1 MRRAPPGGGRAAGR
15 AHDTRPNSIT
25 STARG
30 ATEVASIGYNDA
42 VDRHPRRRLRSA
54 SVQLGALTALALAL
68 SGCNMTSD
76 DDDDDDDDCALG
88 PTGGGDTVALAMRVP
103 AVTTGT
109 GAGEPRPVAAALPER
124 GGFGTHLASCGG

>member
-1 MRRAPPGGGRAAGR
+1 MEQR
-15 AHDTRPNSIT
+15 
-25 STARG
+25 
-30 ATEVASIGYNDA
+30 
-42 VDRHPRRRLRSA
+42 PRRRLRSA

-76 DDDDDDDDCALG
+76 DDDDCALG

-103 AVTTGT
+103 ASVADPAGR
-109 GAGEPRPVAAALPER
+109 GAPEPVGAAVPER